1 MTCSL
6 VGERIK
12 LVSTSDPYTRIRKGE
27 LGTITRDL
35 YENGGVMCIGVDW
48 DNGSSL
54 SLVEGEDSWVT
65 VGVAEEWMKAFDD
78 YLSAGYKLLDLWQQL
93 DLKNILFNNIVN
105 SIEFPFHM
113 SFDEYLAEMASI
125 KRHLDE
131 AGDK

>member
-1 MTCSL
+1 MSKTL

-12 LVSTSDPYTRIRKGE
+12 LVRSSDPYTRLRKGD
-27 LGTITRDL
+27 LGTVTREPYD
-35 YENGGVMCIGVDW
+35 NAGSMCIGVDW

-105 SIEFPFHM
+105 SIEFPFQM